1 VEGRQLEDDQHM
13 SGEGAASGPLG
24 FAPRMARMA
33 ESATA
38 AVFKRVAELKAQ
50 GVDVISLGVGE
61 PDFDPPAHVLEAV
74 KRAVDAGASRYTEVA
89 GLRSL
94 RQAICDDSARR
105 RRVRHEPDE
114 VVVSA
119 GAKHALFNLAQVL
132 FGQGDE
138 VVIPVPAWGSYA
150 EQARLCGAT
159 PVLVPCAE
167 QDGFRVRPEAL
178 SRALSPRTKALILCT
193 PSNPTGAAYSERELG
208 ALAAVLRES
217 RCYAILD
224 EIYAELVYGGVR
236 LRSLLEVAPDLR
248 ERVVIVDGVSK
259 RFAMTGYR
267 VGWMLASRA
276 LARACEAVQSQA
288 TTSVAAVSQLAAQAA
303 LLGPEEPVLA
313 MRAQFERRRDLLI
326 ERLSR
331 VEDLRVSRPDG
342 AFYLFVA
349 VDGLYGRGGLADDV
363 QVATFL
369 LDRAR
374 VAVVPG
380 SAFHAPGYV
389 RMSYA
394 ASDAQ
399 LSSAAERI
407 ADALATLR

>member
-1 VEGRQLEDDQHM
+1 
-13 SGEGAASGPLG
+13 
-24 FAPRMARMA
+24 
-33 ESATA
+33 
-38 AVFKRVAELKAQ
+38 
-50 GVDVISLGVGE
+50 
-61 PDFDPPAHVLEAV
+61 
-74 KRAVDAGASRYTEVA
+74 
-89 GLRSL
+89 
-94 RQAICDDSARR
+94 
-105 RRVRHEPDE
+105 
-114 VVVSA
+114 
-119 GAKHALFNLAQVL
+119 
-132 FGQGDE
+132 
-138 VVIPVPAWGSYA
+138 
-150 EQARLCGAT
+150 
-159 PVLVPCAE
+159 
-167 QDGFRVRPEAL
+167 
-178 SRALSPRTKALILCT
+178 
-193 PSNPTGAAYSERELG
+193 
-208 ALAAVLRES
+208 
-217 RCYAILD
+217 
-224 EIYAELVYGGVR
+224 
-236 LRSLLEVAPDLR
+236 
-248 ERVVIVDGVSK
+248 VIVDGVSK